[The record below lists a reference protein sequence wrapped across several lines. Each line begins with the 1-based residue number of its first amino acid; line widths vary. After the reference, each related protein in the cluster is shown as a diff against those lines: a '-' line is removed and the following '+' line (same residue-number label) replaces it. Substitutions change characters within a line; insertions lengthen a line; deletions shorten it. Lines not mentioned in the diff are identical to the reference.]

1 MKATLATLA
10 LVTLMITST
19 AAWAGVDST
28 SSKLPPA
35 TSFSARISEV
45 VGDTLHFIILNPAKD
60 KVIVKVYSDRN
71 VKVMQTSIGRKEAVH
86 VTYLME
92 NMRKAKYTAI
102 VERNDQEVARKV
114 VTLK

>member
-19 AAWAGVDST
+19 AAWAGADST
-28 SSKLPPA
+28 KSKVPEA
-35 TSFSARISEV
+35 SAFTARISEV

-60 KVIVKVYSDRN
+60 KVVVKVYSDRN

-86 VTYLME
+86 VSYLME
-92 NMRKAKYTAI
+92 NMRRTSYTAI
-102 VERNDQEVARKV
+102 VERNDKEVARKV